1 MTVVP
6 GRCIAVALLAA
17 ALLGCSLPATQLSSP
32 AEQQDSTTCL
42 TPGRWYRP
50 EAQGPEPIAI
60 RTILAQAEQ
69 AEIVLIGD
77 HHGSR
82 DDLYWQWQTLAA
94 LHTGGRNLVLGFEA
108 CPREVQ
114 PVLDQWVAGALSAH
128 ALFAQTNWIR
138 NRNFPTELY
147 RPLFEFARINRI
159 PMRALN
165 VDRRLPT
172 AVNRHGWN
180 GVPADRREGLSRPA
194 PLAAVYVDM
203 LFDVYRQHAD
213 LVDDIPP
220 RARTVADFRHF
231 VHAQTTWDRAMA
243 EALAQP
249 RSQAVATSPLVIGIV
264 GVGHL
269 QHGHG
274 VAHQLRDLGINNIL
288 TLLPIEPGAACD
300 NLPANLADAVFVLP
314 EHPYKEPQ

>member
-1 MTVVP
+1 
-6 GRCIAVALLAA
+6 
-17 ALLGCSLPATQLSSP
+17 
-32 AEQQDSTTCL
+32 
-42 TPGRWYRP
+42 
-50 EAQGPEPIAI
+50 
-60 RTILAQAEQ
+60 
-69 AEIVLIGD
+69 VLIGD

-108 CPREVQ
+108 FPREVQ
-114 PVLDQWVAGALSAH
+114 PVLDQWVAGALSAD

-138 NRNFPTELY
+138 NWNFPTELY

-159 PMRALN
+159 PMRALS
-165 VDRRLPT
+165 VDRRRPT

-194 PLAAVYVDM
+194 PPAEGYVDM

-213 LVDDIPP
+213 LVDDIHPP
-220 RARTVADFRHF
+220 ARTDADFRHF
-231 VHAQTTWDRAMA
+231 VQAQTTWDRAMA

-249 RSQAVATSPLVIGIV
+249 RSQAVATSPQVIGTA

-269 QHGHG
+269 QHVHG
-274 VAHQLRDLGINNIL
+274 GAPPLRAMGL
-288 TLLPIEPGAACD
+288 
-300 NLPANLADAVFVLP
+300 
-314 EHPYKEPQ
+314 H